1 MKKESVLASHEANF
15 HCSLEITMVWIL
27 CLTSVNITL
36 DQWACL
42 VAMCFGFSGMCYY
55 KQNVWRRNLRA
66 TLSPVCGPGQEA
78 GLSPG

>member
-15 HCSLEITMVWIL
+15 HCSLEIPMVWIL

-36 DQWACL
+36 DQRACL
-42 VAMCFGFSGMCYY
+42 VTMCFGFSGMCYY

-66 TLSPVCGPGQEA
+66 TLSPCVVQARKQG
-78 GLSPG
+78 